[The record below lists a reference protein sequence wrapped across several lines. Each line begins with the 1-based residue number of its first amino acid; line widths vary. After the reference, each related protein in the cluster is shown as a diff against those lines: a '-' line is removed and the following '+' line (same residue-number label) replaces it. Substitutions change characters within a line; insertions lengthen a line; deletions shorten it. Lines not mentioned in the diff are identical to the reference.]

1 MSEESTLNDRLV
13 NLPHMKDEHIAV
25 LEKEGLLTPEK
36 LLPILKDD
44 EKWNELHPKL
54 KGIGPKTREKW
65 IELLKEPKEAAPKRV
80 ERRLKKPVETV
91 EEKTIA
97 KKMPKPKEKE
107 ELEIEA
113 TEEPEE
119 EELKEEEIKEEE
131 EEAVEIV
138 DEGEYVPKQKAKLP
152 DAIIKALKMR
162 KEISS
167 KRPKF
172 LREEY
177 HRYVRMRTG
186 WRKPRGMHSKARR
199 KLRYRRKN
207 VSTGYCGPKL
217 VRGLHPSGFEEVPV
231 FNVAD
236 LEKISNPDR
245 QAARIGHSVGM
256 RKRELIIDRADEL
269 GIRVLNRS

>member
-1 MSEESTLNDRLV
+1 MSEESTLSDRLV

-25 LEKEGLLTPEK
+25 LKKEGLLTPEK

-65 IELLKEPKEAAPKRV
+65 IELLKEPKKAAPKRI

-91 EEKTIA
+91 EEKTVA

-107 ELEIEA
+107 ELEIKA

-119 EELKEEEIKEEE
+119 EEIKEEEIEEEE

-152 DAIIKALKMR
+152 DAIIKALKTR

-186 WRKPRGMHSKARR
+186 WKKPRGMHSKARR

-207 VSTGYCGPKL
+207 VSPGYGGPKL